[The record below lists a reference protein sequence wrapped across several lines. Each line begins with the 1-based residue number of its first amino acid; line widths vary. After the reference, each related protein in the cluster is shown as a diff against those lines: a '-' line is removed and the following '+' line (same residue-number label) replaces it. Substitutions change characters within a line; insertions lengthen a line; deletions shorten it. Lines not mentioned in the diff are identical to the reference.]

1 MKNIEIEAR
10 FLEIN
15 KETLIMRLCELGAE
29 DLGEDILK
37 EVIFYDKEYKWRDI
51 EHKLIRLRKVRD
63 KVFLTYKH
71 HFTQAIDGTEEI
83 EIEIENMEK
92 GIDFLTKIG
101 LQQARYQEKK
111 RHTFKLKDVT
121 VDIDTW
127 PQVPTYVELEAES
140 EHKIKEIAMLLDLDW
155 TKVTF
160 ESPLLLLKIDIIS
173 LCYRYSDLPLI
184 KLSNIKINFLSQ
196 LY

>member
-1 MKNIEIEAR
+1 MQNIEIEAR

-15 KETLIMRLCELGAE
+15 QEDLIRRLHELGAE

-51 EHKLIRLRKVRD
+51 EHKLIRLRRVRD

-71 HFTQAIDGTEEI
+71 HFTQVIDGTEEI

-92 GIDFLTKIG
+92 GIIFLTKIG

-121 VDIDTW
+121 IDIDTW
-127 PQVPTYVELEAES
+127 PQVPTYVELESES
-140 EHKIKEIAMLLDLDW
+140 EQKIKEIAILLGLDW
-155 TKVTF
+155 KKVIF

-173 LCYRYSDLPLI
+173 LCYLYSDLLLI
-184 KLSNIKINFLSQ
+184 RLSNIDNL
-196 LY
+196 